1 MQRTLILNT
10 VQSQQKIERIAAEIQ
25 EKLYGTDVL
34 YFLGI
39 GEKGEALAKH
49 IIKELP
55 KKIKVDLA
63 KCDKTNIPAPGFLP
77 NINFEGKTV
86 IVLDDVLES
95 GTTLMHVCSA
105 VMLQNPKEIKT
116 MILVDRMH
124 PRFPINADFV
134 GLTLSTTLHN
144 HVEVLFEKK
153 GISAYLK

>member
-25 EKLYGTDVL
+25 EKLFGTDAIF
-34 YFLGI
+34 FLGI

-55 KKIKVDLA
+55 KKIKVESA
-63 KCDKTNIPAPGFLP
+63 TCDKARIPADGFLP
-77 NINFEGKTV
+77 NVNFEGKTV

-105 VMLQNPKEIKT
+105 VMLQNPKQIKT

-153 GISAYLK
+153 GISAYLN

>member
-25 EKLYGTDVL
+25 EKLFGTDEL
-34 YFLGI
+34 FFLGI

-49 IIKELP
+49 IIKVLP
-55 KKIKVDLA
+55 KHIKVESA
-63 KCDKTNIPAPGFLP
+63 KCDKALIPANGFLP
-77 NINFEGKTV
+77 DVNFEGKTV

-105 VMLQNPKEIKT
+105 VMLQNPKQIKT

-153 GISAYLK
+153 GISAYLN